1 MKKVLFA
8 VVALSAMFISCNKC
22 ENQEEKDAAAKAEI
36 QANADAKAQ
45 PSEGID
51 AISLAMDMAAYG
63 HKTEDASVLIKAADI
78 LVSTPTQAMPEDRIG
93 EQGEP
98 QGEVA
103 EKEGKHCFCPK
114 HMLAEAKELA
124 GDDAQLLAQIEAV
137 EKKMAAQAEG
147 TRGAEGGPIEYVGR
161 VNAYSYN
168 LYTIPFRGYELG
180 EVAIIGD
187 GDTDLDLYVYDGDGD
202 LGVYDNSYGSNC
214 YVNFTPLGDQT
225 VTVKVVNRGN
235 VYSDFILLTN

>member
-22 ENQEEKDAAAKAEI
+22 DKAVNQEENDAALKAEV
-36 QANADAKAQ
+36 QAQ

-63 HKTEDASVLIKAADI
+63 HQTEDASLLIKAADI
-78 LVSTPTQAMPEDRIG
+78 LVSTPTQEMPEDRIG
-93 EQGEP
+93 EKGEA

-114 HMLAEAKELA
+114 HLLAEAKELA
-124 GDDAQLLAQIEAV
+124 GEDAQLLAQIEAV

-147 TRGAEGGPIEYVGR
+147 TRGSTLGPIEYVDR
-161 VNAYSYN
+161 VNANSYN
-168 LYTIPFRGYELG
+168 LYYIPFRGNELG
-180 EVAIIGD
+180 EVYIIGD
-187 GDTDLDLYVYDGDGD
+187 GDTDLDLYVYDENGN

-214 YVNFTPLGDQT
+214 YVNFVPKWTQK